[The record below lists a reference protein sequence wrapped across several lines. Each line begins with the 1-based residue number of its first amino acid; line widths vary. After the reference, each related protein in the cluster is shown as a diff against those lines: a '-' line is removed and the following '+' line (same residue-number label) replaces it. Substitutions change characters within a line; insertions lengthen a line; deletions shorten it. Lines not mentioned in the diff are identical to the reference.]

1 MPDLSS
7 GMDFLFD
14 SAAALVLFAAC
25 VTAWALA
32 SGSRASS
39 RINIR
44 FAAMLLAALA
54 AARALG
60 TVLPQFAALAP
71 AVALLAASL
80 GTTALALGLLAILA
94 RPLPPLAASL
104 GLALALGAG
113 LAAALSG
120 EPVYALGCQ
129 SLGVAIIDA
138 VSVNRFFTGPGR
150 AALALLVAQA
160 FFCAGLAL
168 MDGAINFAE
177 LFFAAGLIGAA
188 RASQLG
194 VEA

>member
-1 MPDLSS
+1 MSH
-7 GMDFLFD
+7 GFD
-14 SAAALVLFAAC
+14 SLAALVLFAAC

-32 SGSRASS
+32 SGFRGHPPASIS
-39 RINIR
+39 
-44 FAAMLLAALA
+44 A
-54 AARALG
+54 
-60 TVLPQFAALAP
+60 
-71 AVALLAASL
+71 
-80 GTTALALGLLAILA
+80 
-94 RPLPPLAASL
+94 LPPCFSPPWRRRGRWARCCRNSPPWRRRWRCSPPAWAPPRWRLACLLFWPGRCRRWGQVWVGS
-104 GLALALGAG
+104 ALGAG

-129 SLGVAIIDA
+129 LLGVAIIDA

-177 LFFAAGLIGAA
+177 LFFAAGLIAA
-188 RASQLG
+188 GRASQPG
-194 VEA
+194 VET

>member
-1 MPDLSS
+1 MEFEP
-7 GMDFLFD
+7 
-14 SAAALVLFAAC
+14 C
-25 VTAWALA
+25 RTYRPAWIFFSIRCGPGLLRRLRDRLGAGVGIAGILPHQYPLCRHA
-32 SGSRASS
+32 SR
-39 RINIR
+39 R
-44 FAAMLLAALA
+44 LA

-94 RPLPPLAASL
+94 WPLPPLAASL

-129 SLGVAIIDA
+129 LLGVAIIDA
-138 VSVNRFFTGPGR
+138 VSVNRFFTGR
-150 AALALLVAQA
+150 AAPYWRCWWRRH
-160 FFCAGLAL
+160 FFVP
-168 MDGAINFAE
+168 DW
-177 LFFAAGLIGAA
+177 
-188 RASQLG
+188 R
-194 VEA
+194 